1 MKVEKTEQAR
11 LHRFS
16 SASLPLQVPF
26 FYGWVIVAVS
36 ALGVFFSGP
45 GQTYTVSV
53 FIDAYIRDF
62 EMERTVVSGIY
73 SAATLCAGF
82 LLFIVGRL
90 IDRYGRRAMAVVIG
104 LLLGLACLFN
114 SAVAGPIT
122 LFAGFFM
129 LRLFGQ
135 GSMTL
140 LPSTLVP
147 QWFLRYRG
155 RALSIMGLGG
165 LIGASVFPPL
175 NNWLFELIGWRGT
188 WQVLGAM
195 LILIFVPLAFLL
207 IRNKPEDVGMLPDG
221 QPHPDSDHQAV
232 DKSSRS
238 HPVVEESWTV
248 KEAMRTRAFWFLL
261 FCVVVPALVITGLT
275 FQLFSIL
282 GEYGVGRTTTAFLL
296 SFVPIVAFLA
306 QLLSGFLVERIKVHA
321 MLGFS
326 FLLNIV
332 AMLTLYYSA
341 TPAMIFVFAVL
352 WGISQGL
359 LSVTLQVIWP
369 NYYGREHLGKIGSI
383 TATATVIGSAFGPIP
398 FGWAYDHLGGYS
410 DMILLMTL
418 FPVAAM
424 ILAFLS
430 PPPKKNR
437 PV

>member
-1 MKVEKTEQAR
+1 
-11 LHRFS
+11 
-16 SASLPLQVPF
+16 
-26 FYGWVIVAVS
+26 
-36 ALGVFFSGP
+36 
-45 GQTYTVSV
+45 
-53 FIDAYIRDF
+53 
-62 EMERTVVSGIY
+62 
-73 SAATLCAGF
+73 
-82 LLFIVGRL
+82 
-90 IDRYGRRAMAVVIG
+90 
-104 LLLGLACLFN
+104 
-114 SAVAGPIT
+114 
-122 LFAGFFM
+122 
-129 LRLFGQ
+129 
-135 GSMTL
+135 
-140 LPSTLVP
+140 
-147 QWFLRYRG
+147 
-155 RALSIMGLGG
+155 
-165 LIGASVFPPL
+165 
-175 NNWLFELIGWRGT
+175 
-188 WQVLGAM
+188 M